1 MGGGN
6 RRCSQL
12 FPKAR
17 AGTAPP
23 EGLFSHPLKIAPIS
37 AMPPCQGLSA
47 PLNESPSTA
56 SHKTRPSSSS
66 VYPPKSEARPWS
78 ARHRDVC
85 QLNTCCFIPGME
97 RLGVRKT
104 GIESERARLRL
115 AGLPPPRPPL
125 SAQDL
130 GLQPANAGPD
140 WHLQGG
146 SPVLRSPGLR
156 GPQTPPPSNLQPRK
170 CHNCRAEGSTF
181 SAAQGAPFLHAIWD
195 TPLRF

>member
-1 MGGGN
+1 MLPII
-6 RRCSQL
+6 SQ
-12 FPKAR
+12 
-17 AGTAPP
+17 GQSWHCHP

-104 GIESERARLRL
+104 GIESETATGGAPPSLPSPECTGPWTAACECGSGLAL
-115 AGLPPPRPPL
+115 AGRELYSPQSRASRAPDTAPLQPPTLQVSQLPSGGEHFLCSPGGPLPSRNLGHPPPL
-125 SAQDL
+125 
-130 GLQPANAGPD
+130 
-140 WHLQGG
+140 
-146 SPVLRSPGLR
+146 LRSP
-156 GPQTPPPSNLQPRK
+156 QP
-170 CHNCRAEGSTF
+170 
-181 SAAQGAPFLHAIWD
+181 
-195 TPLRF
+195 